1 MRVCVSLAEDGIKE
15 AVAAGVIAIAK
26 GADLLEVRFDLM
38 KKLPED
44 LSLFRRLT
52 VPRIATLRTEAQG
65 GMSAHGDEERLRF
78 FRRAVRIGFENL
90 DIEHDSPLIYRLSRE
105 LRTVRIVCSYHDLAG
120 TPSTSNILDKLIVAA
135 SRGDLAK
142 AAFKVNNIGD
152 IKRLVESARL
162 FSVTGNKFVLIGMGE
177 LGRITR
183 VMSGALGCAFTYAS
197 LESGKEP
204 PQGSLMDHDQY
215 PGRSPYRDR
224 PHRFPPWPFLFPGHA

>member
-162 FSVTGNKFVLIGMGE
+162 FSVTGN
-177 LGRITR
+177 
-183 VMSGALGCAFTYAS
+183 
-197 LESGKEP
+197 
-204 PQGSLMDHDQY
+204 
-215 PGRSPYRDR
+215 
-224 PHRFPPWPFLFPGHA
+224 